1 MYCPS
6 CGAEYPQKTN
16 FCKRCGANIAP
27 TGNSVEFRLPRPP
40 RVTGMFI
47 AVAAFSFAGLAAS
60 MAFLNELSFR
70 DQLDGRVKFFAF
82 FASLLFVFGIS
93 SLLIWQLARMISTW
107 QQTVRQ
113 SVQKAQNELSVHA
126 QSVLPPPQYQ
136 PVQIAAPQES
146 VPSVI
151 EHTTRSL
158 YTGPGTR
165 E

>member
-16 FCKRCGANIAP
+16 YCKRCGANMAP
-27 TGNSVEFRLPRPP
+27 PGNPVEFHVPRPP
-40 RVTGMFI
+40 RVTGMVWAI
-47 AVAAFSFAGLAAS
+47 AMFSFAGLAAS
-60 MAFLNELSFR
+60 MAFLDELSFR
-70 DQLDGRVKFFAF
+70 DGLSGQHKILAF
-82 FASLLFVFGIS
+82 IMSMLFVFGIS
-93 SLLIWQLARMISTW
+93 GMLVWQLARMISTW

-113 SVQKAQNELSVHA
+113 LVQKSQNELPAQS
-126 QSVLPPPQYQ
+126 QSVLPQPQFQ
-136 PVQIAAPQES
+136 PVQIAASPEA

-158 YTGPGTR
+158 YTGR